1 LTLRFDRIE
10 AFHTSNAG
18 RRAVSSLRLAS
29 SSSIRIPRHGRPD
42 GAHLEINAMTTITAG
57 LTREENFMSMAL
69 KLALKGQGRVEPNPM
84 VGCIIAKNGQVV
96 GEGFH
101 KRFGGSHAE
110 VHAVADGIKKGTI
123 DKESLAGC
131 EVYVTLE
138 PCAHFGKTPPCA
150 DMLAWM
156 KPDKVFVAM
165 VDPFPEVSGKG
176 IKMIKDT
183 RIPVAVGLLEDK
195 ARDLNKAFIK
205 RVTTGLP
212 YVIVKWAQTLDGKVA
227 TGTGQSKWISSP
239 ESREDVHR
247 LRGRMDAIITG
258 IGTVLK
264 DDPLLTPRPADSHN
278 VKRYPVRVIID
289 PLLEIPFDRQVLK
302 SLETPTKTIIA
313 TSEAIAAA
321 DGPMVGKINRL
332 TELGIKV
339 ARFPVTTMEAGN
351 RRPRL
356 DLSQLL
362 KYLVVKYQATNV
374 LLEAGG
380 SLVGSFMRQ
389 RLVDELRVY
398 IAPTLMGDKGAL
410 GCVEGFTPKS
420 LADTTRLKFRSMAKV
435 GDDVAVSYV
444 IG

>member
-1 LTLRFDRIE
+1 
-10 AFHTSNAG
+10 
-18 RRAVSSLRLAS
+18 
-29 SSSIRIPRHGRPD
+29 
-42 GAHLEINAMTTITAG
+42 MTITSDMS
-57 LTREENFMSMAL
+57 REENFMAMAL

-110 VHAVADGIKKGTI
+110 VHAIYSGIKAGTI
-123 DKESLAGC
+123 DKESLRGC
-131 EVYVTLE
+131 EVFVTLE

-150 DMLAWM
+150 DMIAWM
-156 KPDKVFVAM
+156 KPDKVYASM

-176 IKMIKDT
+176 IQMIRDA
-183 RIPVAVGLLEDK
+183 RIPVVVGLLEDK
-195 ARDLNKAFIK
+195 ARELNKAFIK

-212 YVIVKWAQTLDGKVA
+212 YVMVKWAQTVDGKVA
-227 TGTGQSKWISSP
+227 TSSGQSKWISSP

-247 LRGRMDAIITG
+247 LRGRVDAIITG

-264 DDPLLTPRPADSHN
+264 DDPLLTPRPEDSHN

-302 SLETPTKTIIA
+302 PIDTPTKTIIA

-339 ARFPVTTMEAGN
+339 ARFPVTTMESGN

-374 LLEAGG
+374 LVEAGG

-398 IAPTLMGDKGAL
+398 VAPNIMGDKGAL
-410 GCVEGFTPKS
+410 NCVEGFNPKN
-420 LADTTRLKFRSMAKV
+420 LAETTRLKLKSMAKV
-435 GDDVAVSYV
+435 GDDVAICYA